1 MPGIPV
7 HSFTLKGN
15 GLVPVL
21 STPLEISDIN
31 SDDNKFDTR
40 GIWDTGASGTVI
52 TQEVVDALKLKPTG
66 VATVNTAS
74 ESNRRTTT
82 FDIYLHFPSG
92 LSIRIQR
99 ATLGIITP
107 GIGCLI
113 GMDVICLGDF
123 SITNYQKKTCM
134 TFRIPSLHEI
144 DYRKHPTWKTPYLED
159 NATGRNEPCSCGS
172 GKKYKNC
179 CGKNV

>member
-15 GLVPVL
+15 GLVFVL

-31 SDDNKFDTR
+31 SPGNKFSTR

-66 VATVNTAS
+66 IATVNTAS
-74 ESNRRTTT
+74 ESNKRTVT
-82 FDIYLHFPSG
+82 FDINLHFSSN
-92 LSIRIQR
+92 LTIRIIK
-99 ATLGIITP
+99 ANLGKVIP

-123 SITNYQKKTCM
+123 SITNHQQKTCM

-144 DYRKHPTWKTPYLED
+144 DYRKNPTLKIPFMTDEVPE
-159 NATGRNEPCSCGS
+159 RNEPCNCGS

-179 CGKNV
+179 HGKNG

>member
-7 HSFTLKGN
+7 HSFTLKGV
-15 GLVPVL
+15 GLINVL
-21 STPLEISDIN
+21 HTPLEISEIN
-31 SDDNKFDTR
+31 SADNKFSTR

-52 TQEVVDALKLKPTG
+52 TQEVVDALQLRPTG
-66 VATVNTAS
+66 FATVNTAS
-74 ESNRRTTT
+74 ESNQRTPT
-82 FDIYLHFPSG
+82 FDIRLHFSSN
-92 LSIRIQR
+92 LNIRIIR
-99 ATLGIITP
+99 ATLGKIVT

-123 SITNYQKKTCM
+123 SITNHLQKTCM

-144 DYRKHPTWKTPYLED
+144 DYRKNPTLKIPFIADEVHE
-159 NATGRNEPCSCGS
+159 RNEPCNCGS

-179 CGKNV
+179 HGKNN